1 MIRRP
6 PRSTLFPYTTLF
18 RSLLVGEGPEF
29 AGTVFFDD
37 LELSPASAAQLVP
50 RLTRI
55 IEAEIHAALP
65 RRARSA
71 NKGNFGRVLVVG
83 SGSGMPGAAR
93 LAGEAWLRGGAG
105 LTTVAGAPENV
116 AAIAAGRPEL
126 ICVALSGEAALAE
139 ALPRAGALA

>member
-18 RSLLVGEGPEF
+18 RSVRADATVTFVGLKTGLLVGEGPEF

-37 LELSPASAAQLVP
+37 LELSPAPAAQLLP

-55 IEAEIHAALP
+55 VEAEIHAALP

-71 NKGNFGRVLVVG
+71 NKSHFGRVLVVG
-83 SGSGMPGAAR
+83 SGSCMP
-93 LAGEAWLRGGAG
+93 
-105 LTTVAGAPENV
+105 
-116 AAIAAGRPEL
+116 
-126 ICVALSGEAALAE
+126 
-139 ALPRAGALA
+139 